1 MILDFMNGK
10 KSYFMKTA
18 KLTIG
23 IISIALSLVI
33 FFQSCAVG
41 VGSALATGGTD
52 TSGGNGMLLGIL
64 LIVAGIV
71 TIAAKNSKGGAVAST
86 ILYAIGGIVA
96 LAGAS
101 GMYKDLTIWGVLSL
115 IFAVVCAVSI
125 AKQDFGDNGNYTPS
139 H

>member
-1 MILDFMNGK
+1 
-10 KSYFMKTA
+10 MKTA

-23 IISIALSLVI
+23 IISIVLSLVI
-33 FFQSCAVG
+33 FFQSCAAG

-96 LAGAS
+96 LAGAA

-125 AKQDFGDNGNYTPS
+125 VKQDFGNNGNYTPS

>member
-1 MILDFMNGK
+1 
-10 KSYFMKTA
+10 MKTA

-23 IISIALSLVI
+23 IISIVLSLVI
-33 FFQSCAVG
+33 FFRVVQQ
-41 VGSALATGGTD
+41 LATGGTD
-52 TSGGNGMLLGIL
+52 KSGENGMMLGIL

-71 TIAAKNSKGGAVAST
+71 TIAARNSKGRAVAST

-96 LAGAS
+96 LAGVS
-101 GMYKDLTIWGVLSL
+101 GIYKDLIIWGVLSL

-125 AKQDFGDNGNYTPS
+125 VKQDFGNNGNYTPS